1 MKRFCIL
8 AAVVLVACSSGETGS
23 TPVTQPVTST
33 TQPSTTVVTARP
45 VVPFTIEPCRTT
57 QPRPWSLL
65 CRAHDLV
72 TAHHV
77 DLPAPA
83 ELSAA
88 ATAGVLQ
95 ADASSSSATS
105 LPMTSCVIPDAA
117 YEPVCEAISDRLR
130 IDGLQLDAMVEA
142 AVLGM
147 FRLGLDPYSS
157 YLVADYADRIDA
169 LGSGHVP
176 SVGLIVGAR
185 DDAGAVCGP
194 ISSACRLLVL
204 AVFDFSPAATEGVL
218 VGDTIVEISG
228 SAVEGLSETEA
239 VAALHAGAGE
249 PTLITVDRPT
259 GEIDKTLVHEVVP
272 TAHVEYATVSEETAY
287 IRINDFS
294 QEAAQAVGEVLSL
307 PEVAGASNL
316 ILDLRDNPGGLVLS
330 AQAVA
335 SQFLHTGIVLVEET
349 RQGAFDVPI
358 ISGGLAPEGME
369 VVVVVN
375 RGTASAAEIV
385 AAALQ
390 GQGRATVVGEATF
403 GKNLIQEVFVAP
415 GGGEFRISVSRWVGP
430 DGVDVG
436 RGGLQP
442 DVVVETSAGSDDVLD
457 AALALLEG

>member
-1 MKRFCIL
+1 MTRL
-8 AAVVLVACSSGETGS
+8 SMLLVVVLVACSSGDAVS
-23 TPVTQPVTST
+23 TSVTQPPASTS
-33 TQPSTTVVTARP
+33 QPSTTVVTTQP
-45 VVPFTIEPCRTT
+45 VASFTIEPCRST
-57 QPRPWSLL
+57 QSRPWSLL

-77 DLPAPA
+77 DLPTPA

-88 ATAGVLQ
+88 ATAGVWQ
-95 ADASSSSATS
+95 TEAVSSSGASSQ
-105 LPMTSCVIPDAA
+105 MTSCVIPDAA
-117 YEPVCEAISDRLR
+117 YESVCEAISERLR
-130 IDGLQLDAMVEA
+130 LDGLQLDALVEA

-147 FRLGLDPYSS
+147 FRFGLDPYSA

-169 LGSGHVP
+169 LGTGHVP

-185 DDAGAVCGP
+185 DESGSACGP
-194 ISSACRLLVL
+194 ISSTCQLLVL

-218 VGDTIVEISG
+218 VGDTIVGISG

-249 PTLITVDRPT
+249 ATLITVDRPT
-259 GEIDKTLVHEVVP
+259 GEVEKTLVHEFLP
-272 TAHVEYATVSEETAY
+272 TAHVEYATVSDETAY

-307 PEVAGASNL
+307 PEMSGSSNL

-330 AQAVA
+330 AQAVT

-349 RQGAFDVPI
+349 KRGAFDIPV

-369 VVVVVN
+369 IVVVVN

-390 GQGRATVVGEATF
+390 AEGRARVVGEATF
-403 GKNLIQEVFVAP
+403 GKNLIQEVFAAP
-415 GGGEFRISVSRWVGP
+415 GGGEFRISVSRWFGP

-442 DVVVETSAGSDDVLD
+442 DVLVDVVAGSDEVLET
-457 AALALLEG
+457 ALALLEG